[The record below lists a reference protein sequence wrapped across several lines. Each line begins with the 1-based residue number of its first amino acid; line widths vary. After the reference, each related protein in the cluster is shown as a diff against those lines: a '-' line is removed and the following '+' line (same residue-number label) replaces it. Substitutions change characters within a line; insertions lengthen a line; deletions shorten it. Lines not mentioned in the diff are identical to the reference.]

1 MDKLK
6 RFTKLS
12 FSLCKEFLPT
22 CVDVTSW
29 CLHAALVTMTPGSRT
44 SDGRPYPE
52 K

>member
-22 CVDVTSW
+22 CVDVASW
-29 CLHAALVTMTPGSRT
+29 CLHAGLVTMTPGSRT
-44 SDGRPYPE
+44 SDGRPYP
-52 K
+52 KK